1 MPRKTQTSA
10 ETENRVFAV
19 RLREC
24 MNEIRADTGKPTT
37 QEQLAAA
44 VGVIRQTVSN
54 YMNGQSDPDWE
65 TLAKIAQYFNV
76 STDYLVGLHDAPAP
90 AADVRA
96 ACDYTGLSEHAAMM
110 LNSAKDEKIL
120 KSICEA
126 TIFDRKLDPR
136 LVKDCI
142 SSFLADSSSYS
153 FFASLANLRE
163 CGENAEKTVSTIQA
177 GDYDHTPQQQRKA
190 LEKALKDLEIAMFHL
205 TESTRY
211 IAEMEIEYSMMIY
224 HLNRLI
230 RDNVES
236 DSTTEGGA
244 HDAEN
249 SPES

>member
-1 MPRKTQTSA
+1 MSRKQTTA
-10 ETENRVFAV
+10 IQTETKVFPS
-19 RLREC
+19 LLQKF
-24 MNEIRADTGKPTT
+24 MKEIQPTT

-44 VGVIRQTVSN
+44 IGVTRQTVSN
-54 YMNGQSDPDWE
+54 YMTGQSSPDWE
-65 TLAKIAQYFNV
+65 TLAKIAQFFNV
-76 STDYLVGLHDAPAP
+76 STDYLVGLHNNPAP
-90 AADVRA
+90 NADVRA
-96 ACDYTGLSEHAAMM
+96 ACDYTGLSEYAVLTLCDINNDTQKMKRICD
-110 LNSAKDEKIL
+110 SA
-120 KSICEA
+120 
-126 TIFDRKLDPR
+126 IFDRKLNPE
-136 LVKDCI
+136 LAKECI
-142 SSFLADSSSYS
+142 SSFLADQESYS
-153 FFASLANLRE
+153 FFACLANLRE

-211 IAEMEIEYSMMIY
+211 IAEMEIEYSMIVY